1 MASCHNKNQR
11 KEPEM
16 ENLENIP
23 MGKIVSFLSHF
34 QCKENKN
41 IYKLPL
47 NVCISKHN
55 DITETDIL
63 WTERLIKVHLKYNSL
78 AYHVFYHDR
87 TKEFWIL
94 KENSYMDKMMY
105 SFDIDYFNR
114 RKYILLLKSINDCIS
129 KNGVLV
135 LTANNLP
142 NQCSLTCHFYDHQ
155 ENIDKA
161 KQILLKNKI
170 EVFKYTSVEKLTQD
184 LLGRKHNQ
192 IGLICGVTEEDI
204 SSSLALICSF
214 PENEELVKRGYN
226 LSPRKIPKV
235 FISYTWKNKK
245 EVTKIVK
252 MLREIGISIWID
264 EKDIAGGDNIY
275 ESMLRGIQECDIA
288 LLIISNDYKLSNPAT
303 TELKTVWGE
312 IIAGKKK
319 WKILKLDDVNPDE
332 IFPFLNHYK
341 YYTWNDRKLLIED
354 IDKTIQQLINT

>member
-1 MASCHNKNQR
+1 
-11 KEPEM
+11 M
-16 ENLENIP
+16 ENLEDIP

-94 KENSYMDKMMY
+94 KENSYMYKMMY
-105 SFDIDYFNR
+105 SFDIDYFNQIQ
-114 RKYILLLKSINDCIS
+114 YIPLLKSINDCIS
-129 KNGVLV
+129 KDGIVV
-135 LTANNLP
+135 VTANNLP

-155 ENIDKA
+155 ENTDKVQ
-161 KQILLKNKI
+161 QILLKNKI
-170 EVFKYTSVEKLTQD
+170 EISQYTSIGKLTQD
-184 LLGRKHNQ
+184 FLTKRQNQ
-192 IGLICGVTEEDI
+192 IDLLFGITEEEI
-204 SSSLALICSF
+204 SNALSLICSL
-214 PENEELVKRGYN
+214 PENEELVKRGYD

-252 MLREIGISIWID
+252 MLREIGISIWIN
-264 EKDIAGGDNIY
+264 EKDIAGGDHIY
-275 ESMLRGIQECDIA
+275 ESMFRGIQECDIA

-303 TELKTVWGE
+303 SELRTVIGE
-312 IIAGKKK
+312 IVNRKKK

-332 IFPFLNHYK
+332 IFPFLNQYK
-341 YYTWNDRKLLIED
+341 YYTWNDRKHLIED
-354 IDKTIQQLINT
+354 IDKTIRQLINT